1 MTTKIAAAD
10 ATAMAQLITAELTKA
25 GVKTAVDKSDANF
38 KDHSEYIS
46 VLEAI
51 LSDDK
56 KESWKPNDPK
66 LD

>member
-10 ATAMAQLITAELTKA
+10 ANAMDRLFNAELVKS
-25 GVKTAVDKSDANF
+25 GVKTAADKNDSSF
-38 KDHSEYIS
+38 KDHADYIS
-46 VLEAI
+46 TLEAI

-56 KESWKPNDPK
+56 KEAWKPNDPM

>member
-10 ATAMAQLITAELTKA
+10 ANAMDRLCSAELTKL
-25 GVKTAVDKSDANF
+25 GVKVAADKNDTYF

>member
-10 ATAMAQLITAELTKA
+10 ANAMNSLYASEVKKA
-25 GVKTAVDKSDANF
+25 GVKTAADEQAFTDH
-38 KDHSEYIS
+38 KDYVST
-46 VLEAI
+46 LEAI

-56 KESWKPNDPK
+56 KESWDPNDPK

>member
-10 ATAMAQLITAELTKA
+10 ANAMDRLFSAELTKLGA
-25 GVKTAVDKSDANF
+25 KVAADKNDSSF